1 MEEETG
7 MVRYGVA
14 TRNFRAQ
21 TFLRT
26 VSQQDTFVYFSCTL
40 LCGIGIQAATIKYKL
55 AKITSSNAW
64 HLKGKNHFTKSFS
77 IKKVCVG
84 FPRFIIFQALSVNKI
99 TSDCAL
105 IHSLCAWECFSVGS
119 HFWQRGQ
126 ICVPTPKN
134 WGLSPLFGVFNPCPS
149 PLFSFCYRFH
159 SLYKRCGMKQ
169 IGKFSQDWKM
179 EIQDLKM
186 RVFHRQLTYASFEWF
201 EFSGKFPITGGF
213 PLISPTVIIIDV
225 FSNIWRWWTSN
236 LRLLQLSLLM
246 TNYLIQ

>member
-84 FPRFIIFQALSVNKI
+84 FHRFIIFQALSLNKI
-99 TSDCAL
+99 TSDCAF

-134 WGLSPLFGVFNPCPS
+134 WGLSPLFGVFNPCP
-149 PLFSFCYRFH
+149 LHHFH
-159 SLYKRCGMKQ
+159 SLYKRCGNRLANSHKT
-169 IGKFSQDWKM
+169 GKWKY
-179 EIQDLKM
+179 K
-186 RVFHRQLTYASFEWF
+186 
-201 EFSGKFPITGGF
+201 
-213 PLISPTVIIIDV
+213 
-225 FSNIWRWWTSN
+225 IWRCVFFIVSWRTPH
-236 LRLLQLSLLM
+236 LSDLNSLVSS
-246 TNYLIQ
+246 Q